1 MLTGEQLGSFA
12 IERELGS
19 GAMGTVYLG
28 RNTKTGQRVAIKVM
42 APELNRNRHA
52 TARFER
58 ESQILKQL
66 NHANIVKILSIGKSQ
81 GMHYYAM
88 EYLEGESLDRVMD
101 RRGRISWEEV
111 VRLGQQLC
119 LALQHVHLQ
128 GIVHRDLK
136 PSNFML
142 TRDGTVKLTDFG
154 IAKDLDVTQLT
165 SANCTV
171 GTASYMSPEQC
182 KGEKNITHKSDL
194 YSLGVVLYELLTGR
208 KPFEAESAMVMFEAH
223 VKGTFVPPGQLVL
236 DIPKW
241 LNTLVCHL
249 LEKEPEH
256 RPMDAD
262 TVHQALERVVER
274 VSVQKSAGDEEARSR
289 VMDRTPG
296 SPKPKL
302 DEADK
307 EAVRALLGGKK
318 RRRKKTHFYQKTWFT
333 VLACLAVVAGLA
345 GLIYIV
351 AKPASADDV
360 FKQLQALMEPDNPA
374 NYEKAHEPIN
384 EFYRRHRSDPRVAQV
399 DEWNQRIIAFE
410 TETKLRTAMKL
421 ARTIMR
427 GFKPENPYEAA
438 AYLATRYEDFG
449 DVVEANGRWQEL
461 SRITPA
467 TDNWHYLAEAK
478 LNKLRPKLPPQ
489 GDIPRFKKDL
499 LKAKLAEATRVE
511 TDEKARRTICED
523 IVDLYDK
530 EVLLQDEVEQ
540 ARKLLKAEAKPEKPA
555 EKADDKG
562 KASEK
567 TKT

>member
-28 RNTKTGQRVAIKVM
+28 RNTKTGQRVAVKVM
-42 APELNRNRHA
+42 APELSRNRHA

-66 NHANIVKILSIGKSQ
+66 NHPNIVKILSIGKSQ

-101 RRGRISWEEV
+101 RRDRISWEEV

-142 TRDGTVKLTDFG
+142 TKDGTIKLTDFG

-182 KGEKNITHKSDL
+182 KGLKEITHKSDL

-208 KPFEAESAMVMFEAH
+208 KPFEADSAMAMFEAH

-241 LNTLVCHL
+241 LNTLVCQL

-262 TVHQALERVVER
+262 TVHQALERVVEK
-274 VSVQKSAGDEEARSR
+274 VSVQMSAGVDVARSR

-296 SPKPKL
+296 APKL
-302 DEADK
+302 DEKDK
-307 EAVRALLGGKK
+307 EAARTLLAGGKK
-318 RRRKKTHFYQKTWFT
+318 RRRKKTHFYRKTWFT
-333 VLACLAVVAGLA
+333 ALACLAVVAGMA
-345 GLIYIV
+345 GLIYMV
-351 AKPASADDV
+351 ARPASADDV
-360 FKQLQALMEPDNPA
+360 FKQLQALMVPDNPA

-384 EFYRRHRSDPRVAQV
+384 EFYRRHRSDPRIAQV
-399 DEWNQRIIAFE
+399 EEWNQKIIAFE
-410 TETKLRTAMKL
+410 MDAKLRAAMNR
-421 ARTIMR
+421 ARNVLKR
-427 GFKPENPYEAA
+427 DFKPENAFEDR
-438 AYLATRYEDFG
+438 AYWATRYDDFG
-449 DVVEANGRWQEL
+449 DPIEAHSQFREL
-461 SRITPA
+461 SKQTPA
-467 TDNWHYLAEAK
+467 DDNWHYLAEDK
-478 LNKLRPKLPPQ
+478 LAKLRPKLPSA
-489 GDIPRFKKDL
+489 GDVPRFKKDL
-499 LKAKLAEATRVE
+499 LKAKLAEATKVE
-511 TDEKARRTICED
+511 TGDKTRRAICED
-523 IVDLYDK
+523 IVDLYGKD
-530 EVLLQDEVEQ
+530 VLFDDEVEQ
-540 ARKLLKAEAKPEKPA
+540 ARKLLKAETKSDKPA
-555 EKADDKG
+555 EKVDDKA
-562 KASEK
+562 KASDK